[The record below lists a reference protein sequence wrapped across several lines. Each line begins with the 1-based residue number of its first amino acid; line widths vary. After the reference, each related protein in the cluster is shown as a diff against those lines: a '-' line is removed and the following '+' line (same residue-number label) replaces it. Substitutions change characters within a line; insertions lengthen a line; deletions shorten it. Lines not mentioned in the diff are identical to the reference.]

1 MRIAAAQGIAEE
13 VEPDIWSHNE
23 KSLTY
28 VHDLGYWTF
37 KMLIAQDFAME
48 QLPRYLKTHAIDD
61 IRDLSKSPYA
71 FAHHMEGKSY
81 YEVISADP
89 ERIEMFNKA
98 LAAMNDQM
106 PVLGMFPFASLK
118 EQVEAEPN
126 RPFIVDIG
134 GGLGRPLMSI
144 LGEAPAGFGA
154 QSVLQDRAD
163 VINAIPPET
172 VPHVTLMIHDFFTPQ
187 PVKSES
193 PQRFPETML
202 TSELRCPHLLT
213 SSRPSRFLRPS
224 LHRHRQEHRECH
236 GPFQSP
242 TDRGLCCP
250 REGAGWQ

>member
-13 VEPDIWSHNE
+13 LEPDIWSHNE

-28 VHDLGYWTF
+28 VHDLGYLTF
-37 KMLIAQDFAME
+37 KMLIDQAFAME

-61 IRDLSKSPYA
+61 IRDLVKSPYA

-106 PVLGMFPFASLK
+106 PVLGMFLFASLK

-134 GGLGRPLMSI
+134 GGLGRSLMSI

-172 VPHVTLMIHDFFTPQ
+172 VPHVTPMIHDFFTAQ

-193 PQRFPETML
+193 SQRFSETML
-202 TSELRCPHLLT
+202 TT
-213 SSRPSRFLRPS
+213 V
-224 LHRHRQEHRECH
+224 
-236 GPFQSP
+236 
-242 TDRGLCCP
+242 
-250 REGAGWQ
+250 